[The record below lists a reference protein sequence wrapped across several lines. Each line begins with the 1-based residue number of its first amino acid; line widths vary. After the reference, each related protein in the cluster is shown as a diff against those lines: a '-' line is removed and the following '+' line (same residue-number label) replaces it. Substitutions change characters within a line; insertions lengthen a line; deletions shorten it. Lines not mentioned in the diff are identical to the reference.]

1 MKYLK
6 YKCLLAIILGCSLSG
21 CFDLTEEVFRPRQ
34 CTQNDCQQTFIFQI
48 FHNSFLY
55 LVIKGVDK
63 ASGDKLTRG
72 NDSLTKRN
80 YYPRSL
86 VNCNLVNYIYLK
98 RIFKPTLN

>member
-1 MKYLK
+1 M
-6 YKCLLAIILGCSLSG
+6 
-21 CFDLTEEVFRPRQ
+21 
-34 CTQNDCQQTFIFQI
+34 
-48 FHNSFLY
+48 Y
-55 LVIKGVDK
+55 LVINGVDK

-98 RIFKPTLN
+98 RIFKPTLNWVAEG

>member
-1 MKYLK
+1 M
-6 YKCLLAIILGCSLSG
+6 
-21 CFDLTEEVFRPRQ
+21 
-34 CTQNDCQQTFIFQI
+34 
-48 FHNSFLY
+48 Y